1 MSGIKYFGHFFYI
14 LTRTNVCAKIKAEQT
29 FFGKRTYIM
38 LKTDVRKAKA
48 QEILDYIKSKRDR
61 SYPPSIREIG
71 AAVGLKSPSSVK
83 GYLDD
88 LTEAGLIRRD
98 PSVSRGIEVIDS
110 KESHQGIIQ
119 VPLIGTVAAGIPI
132 LAVQNIEEY
141 IPFSASV
148 LHGLEHCYALRV
160 KGESMI
166 NAGIL
171 PDDILLVNQQPTVEN
186 GEIAVA
192 LVDDSATVKRFYKE
206 NGYYRL
212 QPENDSMDP
221 IIVDHVDILGKVI
234 GLYRRI

>member
-14 LTRTNVCAKIKAEQT
+14 LTRTNVCAKIKAEQM

-48 QEILDYIKSKRDR
+48 QEILNYIKSKRDR

-192 LVDDSATVKRFYKE
+192 LVDNSATVKRFYKE

>member
-110 KESHQGIIQ
+110 KESHQRIIQ

>member
-14 LTRTNVCAKIKAEQT
+14 LTRTNVCAKTKAEQT

-48 QEILDYIKSKRDR
+48 QEILNYIKSKRDR

>member
-38 LKTDVRKAKA
+38 LKTDVRKEKA

>member
-1 MSGIKYFGHFFYI
+1 M
-14 LTRTNVCAKIKAEQT
+14 TREP
-29 FFGKRTYIM
+29 
-38 LKTDVRKAKA
+38 KTQKQK
-48 QEILDYIKSKRDR
+48 EILDFIKNFIANKN
-61 SYPPSIREIG
+61 YPPTVREIADMCG
-71 AAVGLKSPSSVK
+71 IRSSSTVFSH
-83 GYLDD
+83 LEH
-88 LTEAGLIRRD
+88 LEEQNFIRRNS
-98 PSVSRGIEVIDS
+98 SVSRGIELVDKDWL
-110 KESHQGIIQ
+110 KENAVIQ

-141 IPFSASV
+141 IPFSSSM

-192 LVDDSATVKRFYKE
+192 LIDESATVKRFYKE

-212 QPENDSMDP
+212 QPENDTMDP

>member
-48 QEILDYIKSKRDR
+48 QEILNYIKSKRDR

-192 LVDDSATVKRFYKE
+192 LIDESATVKRFYKE

-212 QPENDSMDP
+212 QPENDTMDP

>member
-48 QEILDYIKSKRDR
+48 QEILNYIKSKRDR

-110 KESHQGIIQ
+110 KEPHQGMIQ

-141 IPFSASV
+141 IPFSSNM

-192 LVDDSATVKRFYKE
+192 LIDESATVKRFYKE

-212 QPENDSMDP
+212 QPENDTMDP

>member
-1 MSGIKYFGHFFYI
+1 
-14 LTRTNVCAKIKAEQT
+14 
-29 FFGKRTYIM
+29 M
-38 LKTDVRKAKA
+38 LKSNVRKAKA

-141 IPFSASV
+141 IPFSASM

-192 LVDDSATVKRFYKE
+192 LIDESATVKRFYRE

-212 QPENDSMDP
+212 QPENDTMDP
-221 IIVDHVDILGKVI
+221 IILPVVQILGKVV
-234 GLYRRI
+234 GLYRNNID

>member
-14 LTRTNVCAKIKAEQT
+14 LTRTNVCDKIKAEQT

>member
-1 MSGIKYFGHFFYI
+1 M
-14 LTRTNVCAKIKAEQT
+14 TREP
-29 FFGKRTYIM
+29 
-38 LKTDVRKAKA
+38 KTQKQK
-48 QEILDYIKSKRDR
+48 EILDFIKNFIANKN
-61 SYPPSIREIG
+61 YPPTVREIADMCG
-71 AAVGLKSPSSVK
+71 IRSSSTVFSH
-83 GYLDD
+83 LEH
-88 LTEAGLIRRD
+88 LEEQNFIRRD
-98 PSVSRGIEVIDS
+98 SSVSRGIELVDKDWL
-110 KESHQGIIQ
+110 KENTVIQ
-119 VPLIGTVAAGIPI
+119 VPLVGTVAAGIPI

-212 QPENDSMDP
+212 QPENDTMDP

>member
-1 MSGIKYFGHFFYI
+1 M
-14 LTRTNVCAKIKAEQT
+14 TREP
-29 FFGKRTYIM
+29 
-38 LKTDVRKAKA
+38 KTQKQK
-48 QEILDYIKSKRDR
+48 EILDFIKNFIANKN
-61 SYPPSIREIG
+61 YPPTVREIADMCG
-71 AAVGLKSPSSVK
+71 IRSSSTVFSH
-83 GYLDD
+83 LEH
-88 LTEAGLIRRD
+88 LEEQNFIRRD
-98 PSVSRGIEVIDS
+98 SSVSRGIELVDKDWL
-110 KESHQGIIQ
+110 KENTVIQ
-119 VPLIGTVAAGIPI
+119 VPLVGTVAAGMPI

-212 QPENDSMDP
+212 QPENDTMDP

>member
-1 MSGIKYFGHFFYI
+1 MF
-14 LTRTNVCAKIKAEQT
+14 
-29 FFGKRTYIM
+29 
-38 LKTDVRKAKA
+38 KTDVRRIKA

-71 AAVGLKSPSSVK
+71 VAVGLKSPSSVK

-88 LTEAGLIRRD
+88 LAEAGLIRRD
-98 PSVSRGIEVIDS
+98 PSIPRGIEVIDP
-110 KESHQGIIQ
+110 KESHQEITQI
-119 VPLIGTVAAGIPI
+119 PLVGTVAAGIPI
-132 LAVQNIEEY
+132 LAVQNIEAYLPCPSEALRG
-141 IPFSASV
+141 F
-148 LHGLEHCYALRV
+148 ENCFALRV

-171 PDDILLVNQQPTVEN
+171 PDDILFINQQPTVEN

-206 NGYYRL
+206 DGYYRL
-212 QPENDSMDP
+212 QPENDTMDP

-234 GLYRRI
+234 GLYRRM

>member
-14 LTRTNVCAKIKAEQT
+14 LTRTNVCAKIKAEQM

-48 QEILDYIKSKRDR
+48 QEILNYIKSKRDR

>member
-1 MSGIKYFGHFFYI
+1 M
-14 LTRTNVCAKIKAEQT
+14 TREP
-29 FFGKRTYIM
+29 
-38 LKTDVRKAKA
+38 KTQKQK
-48 QEILDYIKSKRDR
+48 EILDFIKNFIANKN
-61 SYPPSIREIG
+61 YPPTVREIADMCG
-71 AAVGLKSPSSVK
+71 IRSSSTVFSH
-83 GYLDD
+83 LEH
-88 LTEAGLIRRD
+88 LEEQNFIRRD
-98 PSVSRGIEVIDS
+98 SSVSRGIELVDKDWL
-110 KESHQGIIQ
+110 KENTVIQ

-212 QPENDSMDP
+212 QPENDTMDP

>member
-48 QEILDYIKSKRDR
+48 QEILNYIKSKRDR

>member
-212 QPENDSMDP
+212 QPENDTMDP

>member
-186 GEIAVA
+186 GEIAVV

>member
-141 IPFSASV
+141 IPFSASM

-192 LVDDSATVKRFYKE
+192 LIDESATVKRFYRE

-212 QPENDSMDP
+212 QPENDTMDP

>member
-192 LVDDSATVKRFYKE
+192 LIDESATVKRFYRE

-212 QPENDSMDP
+212 QPENDTMDP

>member
-1 MSGIKYFGHFFYI
+1 MFKS
-14 LTRTNVCAKIKAEQT
+14 N
-29 FFGKRTYIM
+29 
-38 LKTDVRKAKA
+38 VRKAKA